1 MINNKNLTAIIPARM
16 GSKEIKHKNIKKFHG
31 KPLIYW
37 TILAA
42 LSSKYID
49 NVLVST
55 DSEFIASISQAYG
68 AKVPSL
74 RSKKLSGDNSH
85 SIDVV
90 KDMIHSCNLDGWV
103 IMLQATSPLRKTKHI
118 DEMCNILVR
127 ENYNSIVSV
136 KRTRDIPSWQ
146 YNIKNYNLV
155 PMLKKQSLLRQEESQ
170 YYTLNGAQYLSSTKQ
185 ILKDGL
191 INNTTAAYLMSEKD
205 SIDIDNMFDWEI
217 AEFLMSKSL
226 IPDVKSIFNM

>member
-16 GSKEIKHKNIKKFHG
+16 GSKEIKHKNIKKFYG

-85 SIDVV
+85 SIYV
-90 KDMIHSCNLDGWV
+90 L
-103 IMLQATSPLRKTKHI
+103 
-118 DEMCNILVR
+118 
-127 ENYNSIVSV
+127 
-136 KRTRDIPSWQ
+136 
-146 YNIKNYNLV
+146 
-155 PMLKKQSLLRQEESQ
+155 
-170 YYTLNGAQYLSSTKQ
+170 
-185 ILKDGL
+185 
-191 INNTTAAYLMSEKD
+191 
-205 SIDIDNMFDWEI
+205 
-217 AEFLMSKSL
+217 
-226 IPDVKSIFNM
+226 